1 MLCSCI
7 DAGITSQLFD
17 CDHCVLFLKLGVLK
31 RLKRKT
37 GPCQH
42 GPRKL
47 DQANSDHQK
56 LSNPEIRKNL
66 CEEVIRNIN
75 GNSDVSYSDVFNA
88 T

>member
-7 DAGITSQLFD
+7 DADITSQLFD
-17 CDHCVLFLKLGVLK
+17 CDHCVLFLKLGVMK

-75 GNSDVSYSDVFNA
+75 GN
-88 T
+88 